1 MAWVA
6 KKILHEDSAM
16 ARKLSL
22 TPGIGPS
29 CPAGLRRER
38 KNLGTEEGMEHKNAK
53 MAAGMFR
60 KNDARLNL
68 GPLVAAVPPSSAST
82 VRVRTG
88 LRGVREFSSEL
99 GVGGLSS
106 ESGVRTFDREVTL
119 RLSIEVE
126 RPTGFFKSFKVIVDG
141 SLGKRFLLWDG
152 VDARLYKG
160 TTQCA

>member
-1 MAWVA
+1 MSCWLEERAEEFRHGRGNNGA
-6 KKILHEDSAM
+6 KECQDGCRHV
-16 ARKLSL
+16 
-22 TPGIGPS
+22 
-29 CPAGLRRER
+29 
-38 KNLGTEEGMEHKNAK
+38 
-53 MAAGMFR
+53 R

-106 ESGVRTFDREVTL
+106 ESGVRYDREVTL